1 MTQKLWTR
9 FLNWLVNFNRD
20 EGNIFPFS
28 LQEEL
33 VIGST
38 ILMIPAGI
46 LWGVLYFILG
56 EFWSGLIPFSYGIVL
71 GFFFIIF
78 LKKRNAA
85 FFFSTH
91 HFLTLVLPF
100 LLQLSLGG
108 FINSSAVI
116 LWSFISP
123 GIALVLNKP
132 KEAFRWFIAFI
143 FILIL
148 GGFLNPYV
156 YREVNI
162 PDDINLILFVMNIF
176 AVMGISFTLLQYMV
190 SQKDDALHLLN
201 LEQEKADNLLL
212 NILPK
217 EIAEILKN
225 ENRLVAEA
233 YPEAS
238 ILFADLVGF
247 TPLTNKLSPIEMVEL
262 LNEVYSHFDALVEK
276 YQLEK
281 IRTIGD
287 NYMVASGVPVPRP
300 DHAEALAL
308 MALDIQDFI
317 ASLPL
322 IKGHQLQF
330 RIGIN
335 SGPVVAGV
343 VGRKKFQYD
352 VWGDTVNLASRMEAH
367 GIAGKIQVTKHT
379 FSLLEEEFHL
389 DSRGIVDVKGKGK
402 TETWFL
408 VGRNK
413 R

>member
-9 FLNWLVNFNRD
+9 FLNQLVNLGSD
-20 EGNIFPFS
+20 EGNIIPFS

-38 ILMIPAGI
+38 TLMIPAGL
-46 LWGVLYFILG
+46 LWGILYFFLG
-56 EFWSGLIPFSYGIVL
+56 EMWSGLIPFSYGLVL

-78 LKKRNAA
+78 LKNRNAA
-85 FFFSTH
+85 FFVSTH
-91 HFLTLVLPF
+91 HLLTLVLPF
-100 LLQLSLGG
+100 FLQLSLGG

-132 KEAFRWFIAFI
+132 KEALRWFIAFI
-143 FILIL
+143 FILLL
-148 GGFLNPYV
+148 GGVLNPYI
-156 YREVNI
+156 YRESNI
-162 PDDINLILFVMNIF
+162 PQSINLVLFVMNIT

-190 SQKDDALHLLN
+190 SQKDDALDLLS
-201 LEQEKADNLLL
+201 LEQEKTDNLLL

-262 LNEVYSHFDALVEK
+262 LNEIYSNFDLLVEK

-287 NYMVASGVPVPRP
+287 NYMVASGVPVTRP
-300 DHAEALAL
+300 DHAEALAH

-317 ASLPL
+317 ASFPL
-322 IKGHQLQF
+322 VQGNRLQF

-343 VGRKKFQYD
+343 VGKKKFQYD
-352 VWGDTVNLASRMEAH
+352 VWGDMVNLASRMEGQ
-367 GIAGKIQVTKHT
+367 GIAGKIQVTKNT
-379 FSLLEEEFHL
+379 FRLLEDKFHFE
-389 DSRGIVDVKGKGK
+389 SRGILEVKGKGK
-402 TETWFL
+402 MKTWFL
-408 VGRNK
+408 IGRSK
-413 R
+413 D